1 MQNLQKSLQK
11 VNDKIIAPT
20 KLLAVSKRK
29 PLQMIEAAY
38 ELGQRD
44 FGENHILELL
54 EKSEKLKHLD
64 IRWHM
69 IGHIQSNKLNHL
81 LKVKNLFAI
90 HSIDSE
96 KLLKK
101 LLTKNVDSKIGLFL
115 QVNISQEEQKFGF
128 SSREL

>member
-81 LKVKNLFAI
+81 LKVKNPWKKFI
-90 HSIDSE
+90 KSQIIPIDPAVKPTARKKINSTRSLGKE
-96 KLLKK
+96 FTINLK
-101 LLTKNVDSKIGLFL
+101 
-115 QVNISQEEQKFGF
+115 
-128 SSREL
+128 